1 MKRLPQKT
9 SLVAQTAAIIR
20 EEIEAGRWTKWLPG
34 EHELCAQLHVSRT
47 TLRGALDDLARQQI
61 IKSHQGRRREITHR
75 KSPRRKNKSN
85 RVVLLMPDPL
95 QGMLFRAYL
104 VDRLREHLAKEGYLL
119 ETHVS
124 RIPFRARSSRE
135 LEKLATMLHPAGWV
149 LMGSSE
155 QLQRWFS
162 TQRLPC
168 VIAGTRYE
176 DVRLPSVDVDY
187 SAVSRHAVG
196 QFVSRGHRRIALL
209 NPHPGAAGELVT
221 EMEFQKAAA
230 ELKARDVEAIVVHH
244 DGTLRGICSRL
255 DAAMSRGEPPTAFL
269 VSRARHA
276 LTVFCYLAQKGIRI
290 PDDVALISR
299 DHETFLEDVLP
310 TVARYYNKP
319 SSFTARLSRTVVEM
333 VRGGCRVVDHK
344 IMPEFIPG
352 ETLGKIG
359 QGG

>member
-9 SLVAQTAAIIR
+9 SLVTQTAAIIR
-20 EEIEAGRWTKWLPG
+20 EEIESGRWTKWLPG

-47 TLRGALDDLARQQI
+47 TLRGALDDLARQQV
-61 IKSHQGRRREITHR
+61 IKSQQGKRREITLR
-75 KSPRRKNKSN
+75 KSSPRKSKSN

-95 QGMLFRAYL
+95 QGMLFRAYI

-124 RIPFRARSSRE
+124 RIPYRARSAQE

-155 QLQRWFS
+155 LLQRWFADH
-162 TQRLPC
+162 RLPC
-168 VIAGTRYE
+168 VIAGTRFE
-176 DVRLPSVDVDY
+176 GVRLPSVDVDY
-187 SAVSRHAVG
+187 GAVSRHAVG
-196 QFVSRGHRRIALL
+196 QFVSRGHRRLVLL

-230 ELKARDVEAIVVHH
+230 EVKARHIEATVVRH
-244 DGTLRGICSRL
+244 DGTLRNICSRL
-255 DAAMSRGEPPTAFL
+255 EALMSRREPPTAFL

-276 LTVFCYLAQKGIRI
+276 LTVFCYLTQNGFRI
-290 PDDVALISR
+290 PQDVALICR
-299 DHETFLEDVLP
+299 DHETFLEDVVP
-310 TVARYYNKP
+310 TMARYYNKP

-333 VRGGCRVVDHK
+333 VHGSYRIIDHK
-344 IMPEFIPG
+344 IMPDFIPG
-352 ETLGKIG
+352 ETLGKHG
-359 QGG
+359 